1 MKYTFYT
8 KGSVPAT
15 VTNAPTIN
23 TSTMN
28 TNIMQPPPNMMPM
41 QHRMSNQFGGP
52 IPTQFGTAPFGMPP
66 PGFQPFGGYGPPQT
80 NWGIL
85 EKYF

>member
-1 MKYTFYT
+1 
-8 KGSVPAT
+8 
-15 VTNAPTIN
+15 
-23 TSTMN
+23 MN